1 MLEGKC
7 GNRQRKA
14 ACINCVE
21 RNNCVAITH
30 YAAIENRAD
39 QTAGSQSAKHHRE
52 NSIRRLFWYRAR
64 KRCHAN

>member
-21 RNNCVAITH
+21 RNNCAAITRH
-30 YAAIENRAD
+30 AAIENRAH
-39 QTAGSQSAKHHRE
+39 QTAGKQSAKA
-52 NSIRRLFWYRAR
+52 YRAR